1 MIRMKKDS
9 IETYEKLLYFEDTKI
24 GSQETSTASVVDE
37 SQQTTANN
45 IRNLIDLSLTIHTTQ
60 IVNIVRILDF
70 EINVPQE
77 GSQWSRYRK
86 NVMRS
91 KIKANYQISCNDGNT
106 ANTMKS
112 KSLENKECVQTR
124 ERPWGLSTIN
134 LIATVDQNSK
144 KTIDKNFY

>member
-70 EINVPQE
+70 EINVPQ
-77 GSQWSRYRK
+77 
-86 NVMRS
+86 
-91 KIKANYQISCNDGNT
+91 
-106 ANTMKS
+106 
-112 KSLENKECVQTR
+112 
-124 ERPWGLSTIN
+124 
-134 LIATVDQNSK
+134 
-144 KTIDKNFY
+144 

>member
-1 MIRMKKDS
+1 MISMKKDS

-70 EINVPQE
+70 EINVPQ
-77 GSQWSRYRK
+77 
-86 NVMRS
+86 
-91 KIKANYQISCNDGNT
+91 
-106 ANTMKS
+106 
-112 KSLENKECVQTR
+112 
-124 ERPWGLSTIN
+124 
-134 LIATVDQNSK
+134 
-144 KTIDKNFY
+144 